1 MQSKR
6 DGKGQRR
13 RFTIMVVPHHGARPW
28 KISLSL
34 AFISLL
40 STILVVTFIWAGLNI
55 DYYADYRRT
64 LVENEHLT
72 GKVQYFAQEMA
83 SIKKKM
89 ERVEKI
95 DQQLRDLLYLKPNEA
110 IMRYPGSGGPTVS
123 DLRQVAAILREDDN
137 PLTERFHKDMEMV
150 KEGIKRRVESFD
162 EIDTFLKRQREIWQ
176 ATPSI
181 WPTSGRM
188 TGRFGY
194 RKGGGFHQGVDIAN
208 APGTPIRATADGE
221 IVLARRSG
229 GYGLLVVVDHGNG
242 FRTRYAHN
250 KKLLVKKG
258 DKVRKGQI
266 IAYMGRTG
274 KSRGTH
280 LHYEVRMVGKPTN
293 PLNYM

>member
-6 DGKGQRR
+6 NGKTQRR
-13 RFTIMVVPHHGARPW
+13 RFTIMVVPHHGAPPW

-34 AFISLL
+34 VFLSLL
-40 STILVVTFIWAGLNI
+40 SIILAVTFIWAGLSINYYV
-55 DYYADYRRT
+55 DYQRT
-64 LVENEHLT
+64 LAENQYLT
-72 GKVQYFAQEMA
+72 GRVQYFVHEMA
-83 SIKKKM
+83 SIKEKV
-89 ERVEKI
+89 ETVEKI

-110 IMRYPGSGGPTVS
+110 IMQYPGSGGPTVS
-123 DLRQVAAILREDDN
+123 DLKQVAAILREDVN
-137 PLTERFHKDMEMV
+137 PLTRRFREDMEAV
-150 KEGIKRRVESFD
+150 KEGIKRRMESFH

-181 WPTSGRM
+181 WPTSGRI
-188 TGRFGY
+188 TSRFGW

-221 IVLARRSG
+221 VVLARRSG

-250 KKLLVKKG
+250 KKLLIKKG

-266 IAYMGRTG
+266 IAYMGGTG
-274 KSRGTH
+274 KSTGTH
-280 LHYEVRMVGKPTN
+280 LHYEVRMAGRPVN